1 MWWTR
6 ISSSYTCQYECNFIC
21 STTLNTFRIMYSS
34 FYSIFISKNNFFFH
48 TKQRMKCAAMYCTF
62 YKLRSI
68 LRFVIYYKHRRH
80 QLFFFCSILISC
92 DVVLFFVSLK
102 SHINW
107 KIQPF
112 YCLNKRFLL
121 LLSLCL
127 IKQTDHFNI
136 NAKLVHFI
144 HASVLHGFL
153 VYLMW
158 FFFFLL

>member
-1 MWWTR
+1 MSAILFVQRHWTHFASCIR
-6 ISSSYTCQYECNFIC
+6 VFILFLFLKIISSFIP
-21 STTLNTFRIMYSS
+21 
-34 FYSIFISKNNFFFH
+34 NNAWSA
-48 TKQRMKCAAMYCTF
+48 QQCTF

-92 DVVLFFVSLK
+92 HVVLFFVSLK